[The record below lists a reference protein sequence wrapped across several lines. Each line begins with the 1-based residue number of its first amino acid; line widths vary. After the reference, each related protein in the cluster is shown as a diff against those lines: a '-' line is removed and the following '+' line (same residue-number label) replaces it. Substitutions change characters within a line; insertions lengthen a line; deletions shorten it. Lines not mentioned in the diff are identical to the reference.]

1 MVSRSYMEAQR
12 PRPTSLKRFVDQQV
26 MPAAIDLAGGM
37 EAGLERLAT
46 TVRQRPATVL
56 AASVALGAA
65 VPFLMLL
72 ACSKS
77 RMVRRKQ

>member
-12 PRPTSLKRFVDQQV
+12 PRPTPLKRFVDQQV
-26 MPAAIDLAGGM
+26 VPAAIDMAGGV
-37 EAGLERLAT
+37 EAGLERLAA

-65 VPFLMLL
+65 VPFLLLL
-72 ACSKS
+72 ACAQS
-77 RMVRRKQ
+77 RRTR